1 MNTVPVAGIDVA
13 KRFSEMVIL
22 SPSNEVCARIRINHD
37 SYTNFKRAFE
47 LLKKTEK
54 EFAVKPVV
62 VMEST
67 GHYHKILFHSL
78 TKVGYAVHI
87 VNPIQSDSIKNI
99 GIRKV
104 KNDKV
109 DARKIALLYRFEQ
122 LKKANIPDED
132 IDCLRSLCRHYYKL
146 SDQLTVYKN
155 RLLGSVDQLF
165 LSFTDVFKDAASVT
179 ALAIL
184 EKCPSPEDILN
195 ADRDELISF
204 IRQASR
210 KSVKWA
216 TGKYELLC
224 SKARNFSSLS
234 INSIANTAVLKA
246 NISMIKTLMQSLDEA
261 LEAIHKL
268 LEQDSKKEMPMLSFT
283 IDILCSIP
291 GIGLLTAATIVGEVG
306 DFSAFSKADKLVA
319 FSGIDPSINQSGQFE
334 GTKSKMSKRG
344 SRFLR
349 RVLFTSA
356 LANIRK
362 KRDGKENNPVLY
374 EYYRKKCLSKP
385 KKVALGAVMRKLVAI
400 IFAIVRDKKPFVLRK
415 PEDHAKMLAAKN
427 LAA

>member
-224 SKARNFSSLS
+224 SKARNFRSLS

-400 IFAIVRDKKPFVLRK
+400 IFAIIRDKKPFVLRK